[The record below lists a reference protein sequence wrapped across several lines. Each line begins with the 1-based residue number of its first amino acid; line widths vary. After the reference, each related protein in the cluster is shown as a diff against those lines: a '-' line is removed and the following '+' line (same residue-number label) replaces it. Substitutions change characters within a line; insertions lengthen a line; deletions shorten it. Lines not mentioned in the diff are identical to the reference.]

1 MQRKDLEK
9 IVVGVGVGKLRQ
21 NAQFEKGILP
31 EIIKDLTAITGQK
44 ARWKDVALACRI
56 SSTGCHSLVAT

>member
-9 IVVGVGVGKLRQ
+9 IVVAVGVGKLRQ
-21 NAQFEKGILP
+21 NAQFENNILP

-44 ARWKDVALACRI
+44 PQPRPAKQSIA
-56 SSTGCHSLVAT
+56 